1 MTETIELS
9 SALRRLPLEAPPHS
23 VWPAVQAQLPKRPA
37 WPTWPAAAAAA
48 AVLLAVLFQFTG
60 QPPATGTPAGALEP
74 LMARSAQLESAFYAQ
89 QDDAIS
95 SASVIAANLNLEE
108 QLAAIDTELGTQP
121 ATARAEALWRQRIE
135 LLDQGIRLNRDNAD
149 YNARGQSFDLALAS
163 TD

>member
-1 MTETIELS
+1 MTETLELS
-9 SALRRLPLEAPPHS
+9 TALRRLPLEAPPHS
-23 VWPAVQAQLPKRPA
+23 VWPAVQAQLPKPAA
-37 WPTWPAAAAAA
+37 WPKWPAAAAAA
-48 AVLLAVLFQFTG
+48 ALLLAALFQFTG
-60 QPPATGTPAGALEP
+60 QPPATSMPGAALEP

-95 SASVIAANLNLEE
+95 SASVIAANLSLEE
-108 QLAAIDTELGTQP
+108 QLAAIDAELGAQP
-121 ATARAEALWRQRIE
+121 PAAQAETLWRQRIA